1 MAVAVAIAEATA
13 TSRNEKRYSARL
25 TELLV
30 LEHADTD
37 IGTIYF
43 GRRPARNSSGW
54 IYEIEINGLLL
65 MSSSNPVSE
74 RRLSTSAL
82 ELHSGDG
89 LRVLVGGLGLGHTA
103 QALLASPRVA
113 SVRVVEKL
121 DSVIDWMKRG
131 VLPLSAE
138 LVADDR
144 FELVQGDV
152 YSDLLGSASETF
164 DLVLVDVD
172 HSCRD
177 RLSETSEPFYTE
189 AGQGRVARHLKPGGL
204 LGVWSAE
211 DDDDFLDVLT
221 RTYPRAHREHVEWED
236 EGLCEGTLHDVLFFG
251 RMGADE

>member
-1 MAVAVAIAEATA
+1 M
-13 TSRNEKRYSARL
+13 

-43 GRRPARNSSGW
+43 GRRPTRDSSGW

-82 ELHSGDG
+82 DLHPGNG

-103 QALLASPRVA
+103 EALLASSRVA
-113 SVRVVEKL
+113 EVRVVEKL
-121 DSVIDWMKRG
+121 DSVIDWMNRG

-138 LVADDR
+138 LVADRR
-144 FELVQGDV
+144 FQVVHGDV
-152 YSDLLGSASETF
+152 YADLLGPPSEPY
-164 DLVLVDVD
+164 DLILVDVD

-189 AGQGRVARHLKPGGL
+189 AGQARVARHLAPGGL

-211 DDDDFLDVLT
+211 DDDDFHDVLAK
-221 RTYPRAHREHVEWED
+221 TYPWAHREHVEWED
-236 EGLCEGTLHDVLFFG
+236 DGLCEGTLHDVLFFG
-251 RMGADE
+251 RTGARPAG